1 MEKNKILGSQDNT
14 KIVRI
19 LEGKES
25 SFLVIDCIK
34 RTMPQWKD
42 KEQFK
47 DWKSLTEQ
55 ELWEIT
61 DIYPSKTDTALS
73 TTSKYIQEHYSL
85 IAGIL
90 PFIGDE
96 KERSRMIR
104 SIAELKNYS
113 KQTIR
118 NTLCL
123 YLVYQ
128 DISVLAPKE
137 KKEKELSRDEKIM
150 RWSLNKFFYTKN
162 QNTLTT
168 AYTMMLKEKYTDAE
182 GTLLPHPS
190 IHQFRY
196 FYKKTKKQ
204 QNFYISREGVKKYQR
219 NRRPLLGQGV
229 QEFASS
235 IGMAMLD
242 STICD
247 IYLVNERG
255 ELIGRPVLTACIDA
269 YSSICCGYSLG
280 WEGGIYSLRGL
291 MLNVIT
297 DKVEHCRKYG
307 IDITEKDWN
316 CKELPGTL
324 VTDKGAEY
332 ASENF
337 EQLTDL
343 GVSIINLPAYRPELK
358 GSVEKFFDVIQSIY
372 KPYLKGKGVIE
383 PDFQER
389 GSHDYRKDACLTLE
403 QFEKILLY
411 CIIYYN
417 TSRTLENFPF
427 TKEMLEKKINPY
439 ASEIWN
445 YGKKEVGANLLTVSK
460 EELIMCLMPRTT
472 GRFSRFGLRVNKLR
486 YRHDN
491 YTEKYLTGGEVTVAY
506 NPDDVSNVWM
516 IEKSGRYVKFE
527 LIESRF
533 DGVNLETVQEIQ
545 TKTKERIQTGSE
557 ASLQAQVQLARN
569 IENVVNMAM
578 PQKSLRLKDIRNNR
592 KKEQNRIHKDYVKE
606 CEE

>member
-1 MEKNKILGSQDNT
+1 MEKNKILGTQDNT

-19 LEGKES
+19 LEVKES

-34 RTMPQWKD
+34 RTMPQWKE
-42 KEQFK
+42 KEVFIG
-47 DWKSLTEQ
+47 WKSVTEQ

-90 PFIGDE
+90 PFIGDS

-219 NRRPLLGQGV
+219 NRRPLLGEGV

-247 IYLVNERG
+247 IYLVNERR

-297 DKVEHCRKYG
+297 DKMEHCRKYG

-383 PDFQER
+383 SDFQER

-439 ASEIWN
+439 ASQIWN

-506 NPDDVSNVWM
+506 NPDDVSNVWV
-516 IEKSGRYVKFE
+516 IEKTGRYVKFD

-533 DGVNLETVQEIQ
+533 DGANLETVQEIQ
-545 TKTKERIQTGSE
+545 TKTREIIQTGSE
-557 ASLQAQVQLARN
+557 ESLQAQVQLARN

>member
-14 KIVRI
+14 KIIRI
-19 LEGKES
+19 LEVKEF

-42 KEQFK
+42 KEQFE

-61 DIYPSKTDTALS
+61 NIYPSKTDTALS

-90 PFIGDE
+90 PFVGDE

-219 NRRPLLGQGV
+219 NRRPLLGEGV

-372 KPYLKGKGVIE
+372 KPYVKGKGVIE

-506 NPDDVSNVWM
+506 NPDDVSNVWV
-516 IEKSGRYVKFE
+516 IEKSGRYVKFD

-533 DGVNLETVQEIQ
+533 DGANLETVQEIQ
-545 TKTKERIQTGSE
+545 TKTKERIQTGNE

-569 IENVVNMAM
+569 IENVVKMAM

>member
-1 MEKNKILGSQDNT
+1 MEKNKILGNQDNT
-14 KIVRI
+14 KIIRI
-19 LEGKES
+19 LEVKES

-55 ELWEIT
+55 ELWKIT
-61 DIYPSKTDTALS
+61 NIYPSKTDTALS

-104 SIAELKNYS
+104 TIAELKNYS

-162 QNTLTT
+162 RNTLTT

-219 NRRPLLGQGV
+219 NRRPLLGEGV

-372 KPYLKGKGVIE
+372 KPYLKGKGIIE

-411 CIIYYN
+411 SIIYYN

-427 TKEMLEKKINPY
+427 TKEMLEKRINPY

-445 YGKKEVGANLLTVSK
+445 YGKKEVGANLLAVSK
-460 EELIMCLMPRTT
+460 EELIMCLMPRTA

-506 NPDDVSNVWM
+506 NPDDVSNVWV

-533 DGVNLETVQEIQ
+533 DGENLETVQEIQ
-545 TKTKERIQTGSE
+545 TKTRERIQTGSE
-557 ASLQAQVQLARN
+557 ESLQAQVQLARN

>member
-14 KIVRI
+14 KIIRI
-19 LEGKES
+19 LEVKES

-47 DWKSLTEQ
+47 DWKSVTEQ

-61 DIYPSKTDTALS
+61 NIYPSKTDTALS

-545 TKTKERIQTGSE
+545 TKTRERIQTGSE

>member
-14 KIVRI
+14 KIIRI
-19 LEGKES
+19 LEVKES

-47 DWKSLTEQ
+47 DWKSVTEQ

-61 DIYPSKTDTALS
+61 NIYPSKTDTALS

-137 KKEKELSRDEKIM
+137 KKEKELNRDEKIM

-545 TKTKERIQTGSE
+545 TKTRERIQTGSE

>member
-14 KIVRI
+14 KIIRI
-19 LEGKES
+19 LEVKES

-47 DWKSLTEQ
+47 DWKSVTEQ

-61 DIYPSKTDTALS
+61 NIYPSKTDTALS
-73 TTSKYIQEHYSL
+73 TTSKYIQEHYAL

-439 ASEIWN
+439 ASEICIHRN
-445 YGKKEVGANLLTVSK
+445 MAHRGNIISVPNCNSGKERLFMNITYEKNGDY
-460 EELIMCLMPRTT
+460 LMPNLIPDPEPEGKLRK
-472 GRFSRFGLRVNKLR
+472 FGLMRRHYLKEHRSSIYQAMLLSGKLKG
-486 YRHDN
+486 HLFMMQEQAETQFD
-491 YTEKYLTGGEVTVAY
+491 LL
-506 NPDDVSNVWM
+506 
-516 IEKSGRYVKFE
+516 VK
-527 LIESRF
+527 
-533 DGVNLETVQEIQ
+533 
-545 TKTKERIQTGSE
+545 
-557 ASLQAQVQLARN
+557 
-569 IENVVNMAM
+569 
-578 PQKSLRLKDIRNNR
+578 
-592 KKEQNRIHKDYVKE
+592 
-606 CEE
+606 

>member
-1 MEKNKILGSQDNT
+1 MEKNKILGTQDNT
-14 KIVRI
+14 KIIRI
-19 LEGKES
+19 LEVKES

-34 RTMPQWKD
+34 RTMPQWKE
-42 KEQFK
+42 KELFK

-61 DIYPSKTDTALS
+61 NIYPSKTDTALS

-190 IHQFRY
+190 IPQFRY

-219 NRRPLLGQGV
+219 NRRPLLGEGV

-291 MLNVIT
+291 MMNVIT

-316 CKELPGTL
+316 CKELPATL

-337 EQLTDL
+337 EQLTNL

-372 KPYLKGKGVIE
+372 KPYVKGKGVIE

-417 TSRTLENFPF
+417 TSRIIENFPF

-472 GRFSRFGLRVNKLR
+472 GRFGRFGLRVNKLR

-506 NPDDVSNVWM
+506 NPDDVSNVWV
-516 IEKSGRYVKFE
+516 IEKNGRYVKFD

-533 DGVNLETVQEIQ
+533 DGENLETVQEIQ
-545 TKTKERIQTGSE
+545 TKTRERIQTGSE
-557 ASLQAQVQLARN
+557 ESLQAQVQLARN

-606 CEE
+606 CEK

>member
-1 MEKNKILGSQDNT
+1 MEKNKILGKQDNT

-19 LEGKES
+19 LEVKES

-47 DWKSLTEQ
+47 DWKSLAEQ

-61 DIYPSKTDTALS
+61 NIYPSKTDTALS

-90 PFIGDE
+90 PFVGDE

-219 NRRPLLGQGV
+219 NRRPLLGEGV

-297 DKVEHCRKYG
+297 DKVEYCRKYG

-372 KPYLKGKGVIE
+372 KPYVKGKGVIE

-417 TSRTLENFPF
+417 TSRIIENFPF

-506 NPDDVSNVWM
+506 NPDDVSNVWV

-533 DGVNLETVQEIQ
+533 DGENLETVQEIQ

-557 ASLQAQVQLARN
+557 ESLQAQVQLARN

>member
-14 KIVRI
+14 KIIRI
-19 LEGKES
+19 LEVKES

-47 DWKSLTEQ
+47 DWKSVTEQ

-61 DIYPSKTDTALS
+61 NIYPSKTDTALS
-73 TTSKYIQEHYSL
+73 TTSKYIQEHYAL

-439 ASEIWN
+439 ASEICIHRN
-445 YGKKEVGANLLTVSK
+445 MAHRGNIISVPNCNSGKERLFMNITYEKNGDY
-460 EELIMCLMPRTT
+460 LMPNLISDPEPEGELRK
-472 GRFSRFGLRVNKLR
+472 FGLMRRHYLKEHRSSIYQAMLLSGKLKGHLFMMQEQAETQFDLLVNQMAEQEGV
-486 YRHDN
+486 
-491 YTEKYLTGGEVTVAY
+491 TEHLK
-506 NPDDVSNVWM
+506 
-516 IEKSGRYVKFE
+516 EKNQM
-527 LIESRF
+527 LW
-533 DGVNLETVQEIQ
+533 VQRMNNIRERAEEIVRA
-545 TKTKERIQTGSE
+545 TL
-557 ASLQAQVQLARN
+557 LQ
-569 IENVVNMAM
+569 
-578 PQKSLRLKDIRNNR
+578 
-592 KKEQNRIHKDYVKE
+592 
-606 CEE
+606 

>member
-1 MEKNKILGSQDNT
+1 MEKNKILEKQDNT
-14 KIVRI
+14 KVVRI
-19 LEGKES
+19 LEVKAS

-34 RTMPQWKD
+34 RTMPQWKG
-42 KEQFK
+42 KEQFE

-61 DIYPSKTDTALS
+61 NIYPSKTDTALS

-255 ELIGRPVLTACIDA
+255 ELIGRPVLTACVDA

-372 KPYLKGKGVIE
+372 KPYVKGKGVIE

-427 TKEMLEKKINPY
+427 TKEMLERKINPY

-491 YTEKYLTGGEVTVAY
+491 YTEKYLTGGEVIVAY
-506 NPDDVSNVWM
+506 NPDDVSNVWV
-516 IEKSGRYVKFE
+516 IEKTGRYVKFD

-533 DGVNLETVQEIQ
+533 DGENLETVQEIQ

-578 PQKSLRLKDIRNNR
+578 PPKALRLKDIRNNR

>member
-14 KIVRI
+14 KIIRI
-19 LEGKES
+19 LEVKES

-47 DWKSLTEQ
+47 DWKSVTEQ

-61 DIYPSKTDTALS
+61 NIYPSKTDTALS
-73 TTSKYIQEHYSL
+73 TTSKYIQEHYAL

-90 PFIGDE
+90 TFIGDE

-291 MLNVIT
+291 MLNMIT

-545 TKTKERIQTGSE
+545 TKTRERIQTGSE